1 MNILESYSFLL
12 AAAASHYTY
21 SKQVKQLALPGPS
34 GESPKMVSDT
44 NKGFTEQEFAFIQKS
59 NLPLPA
65 EVFLSTI
72 KDSSA
77 VDEILNKTGE
87 MNKTSGH
94 QKAHL
99 STTKAAKKKTK
110 DKIAEYD
117 EQIQTIQK
125 YRKRI
130 GVIEE
135 GKKTLKVGKGIYTQQ
150 KRNAYKI
157 TPSSAYGNLTID
169 VPKLY
174 GILILV
180 TYQNKKI
187 RKKYMTSKSILIH
200 LIF

>member
-1 MNILESYSFLL
+1 MEGDY
-12 AAAASHYTY
+12 
-21 SKQVKQLALPGPS
+21 
-34 GESPKMVSDT
+34 
-44 NKGFTEQEFAFIQKS
+44 
-59 NLPLPA
+59 
-65 EVFLSTI
+65 
-72 KDSSA
+72 
-77 VDEILNKTGE
+77 
-87 MNKTSGH
+87 
-94 QKAHL
+94 
-99 STTKAAKKKTK
+99 AAKKKTK

-174 GILILV
+174 GILRLV
-180 TYQNKKI
+180 AYQNKKI